1 MSFENLKTDLEYIAA
16 GKALPEGETLGKV
29 LARLDA
35 FAREQELP
43 ERLDHYLR
51 KRSYVKAL
59 EWIENPETPHYQ

>member
-1 MSFENLKTDLEYIAA
+1 MDFENLKTDLAYITQRQ
-16 GKALPEGETLGKV
+16 KLPEGERLAEV

-35 FAREQELP
+35 IVQSESLP